1 MFKIIIQLTILI
13 YIIFVV
19 YNLIN
24 LQKFNINGVIIETY
38 DINDI
43 KINSDLLNPVLTNDN
58 NIDFDINNINGYSQ
72 ILIIIKMI
80 IQTMFPKIKTYLKN

>member
-43 KINSDLLNPVLTNDN
+43 KINSDLFNPVL
-58 NIDFDINNINGYSQ
+58 Q
-72 ILIIIKMI
+72 MI
-80 IQTMFPKIKTYLKN
+80 IT